1 MRAESATNRIVK
13 LFGGAAHHENN
24 LMRKTIRTRIHA
36 ALAATAFAAA
46 AGVAVAADTW
56 PQRPLRIVT
65 SEPGGGS
72 DFTAR
77 VVAQGLS
84 QSLGQQVIVDNR
96 AGTVT
101 AAQIMT
107 KAAPDGYTLLSY
119 NNSLWTLPLLQPM
132 FYDVL
137 RDFMPVTLAT
147 RSPNVLVAHPSLPVT
162 GVRELVAYAK
172 ANPGALNYASGTVG
186 STNHLA
192 AELFKA
198 LAGVNIARVSYKGSG
213 FAVNDLIGG
222 QVQLMFAT
230 SGSIAPHV
238 KSGRLRAL
246 AVTSAQPSALAPG
259 LPTIAAS
266 GVPGYEAVTMYGL
279 YAPAKTS
286 AAIIERLNRDAA
298 RFLQTADI
306 RDKLFGAGVETVG
319 GTPAEFAAAIRD
331 DIARLAKVI
340 KDANIRAE

>member
-1 MRAESATNRIVK
+1 M
-13 LFGGAAHHENN
+13 
-24 LMRKTIRTRIHA
+24 TRISEHTTHL
-36 ALAATAFAAA
+36 LAAAIASVLLSSGGQAIAAE
-46 AGVAVAADTW
+46 TW
-56 PQRPLRIVT
+56 PARPLRVVT

-96 AGTVT
+96 AGTLT

-107 KAAPDGYTLLSY
+107 KAAADGYTLLSY

-137 RDFMPVTLAT
+137 RDFAPVTLAT
-147 RSPNVLVAHPSLPVT
+147 RSPNVLVTHPSVPVSD
-162 GVRELVAYAK
+162 VRELVAYAK
-172 ANPGALNYASGTVG
+172 NRPGVLNYASGTVG
-186 STNHLA
+186 SSNHLA

-230 SGSIAPHV
+230 TGAVTAHT

-266 GVPGYEAVTMYGL
+266 GVPGYEAVTLYGL
-279 YAPAKTS
+279 YAPAKTAATIVARLQAES
-286 AAIIERLNRDAA
+286 ARY
-298 RFLQTADI
+298 LQTPEI
-306 RDKLFGAGVETVG
+306 RDRLFGAGVETVG
-319 GTPAEFAAAIRD
+319 STPQAFAAEIRAD
-331 DIARLAKVI
+331 TARLAKVI
-340 KDANIRAE
+340 REANIRVE

>member
-1 MRAESATNRIVK
+1 MKKIFWMSWFACMTGTTVVTNAAEN
-13 LFGGAAHHENN
+13 
-24 LMRKTIRTRIHA
+24 
-36 ALAATAFAAA
+36 
-46 AGVAVAADTW
+46 W
-56 PQRPLRIVT
+56 PQRHLRIVT

-77 VVAQGLS
+77 VVAQGLTM
-84 QSLGQQVIVDNR
+84 SLGQQVIVDNR

-107 KAAPDGYTLLSY
+107 KAAADGYTLLSY
-119 NNSLWTLPLLQPM
+119 NNSLWTLPLLQPI

-137 RDFMPVTLAT
+137 RDFVPVTLAT
-147 RSPNVLVAHPSLPVT
+147 RSPNVLVSHPSVPVT
-162 GVRELVAYAK
+162 SVRELVAHAK
-172 ANPGALNYASGTVG
+172 TNPGALNYASGTVG
-186 STNHLA
+186 SSNHLA

-198 LAGVNIARVSYKGSG
+198 LAGVNIARVGYKGSG

-259 LPTIAAS
+259 LPTVAAS
-266 GVPGYEAVTMYGL
+266 GVPGYEAVTLYGL

-286 AAIIERLNRDAA
+286 AAIIDRLNRDAA
-298 RFLQTADI
+298 RFLQTQDI

-319 GTPAEFAAAIRD
+319 SSQTEFTAEIKAEIS
-331 DIARLAKVI
+331 RLAKVI
-340 KDANIRAE
+340 KEAGIRAE

>member
-1 MRAESATNRIVK
+1 MPATAVVVVIFIAA
-13 LFGGAAHHENN
+13 LPAGAAE
-24 LMRKTIRTRIHA
+24 R
-36 ALAATAFAAA
+36 
-46 AGVAVAADTW
+46 W
-56 PQRPLRIVT
+56 PQHPLRIVT

-107 KAAPDGYTLLSY
+107 KAAPDGHTLLSY

-137 RDFMPVTLAT
+137 RDFAPVTLAT
-147 RSPNVLVAHPSLPVT
+147 RSPNILVAHPSLPVA

-172 ANPGALNYASGTVG
+172 TNPGALNYASGTVG

-279 YAPAKTS
+279 YAPVKT
-286 AAIIERLNRDAA
+286 ADAIIARLHREAA
-298 RFLQTADI
+298 RFLQTPDI
-306 RDKLFGAGVETVG
+306 REKLFAAGVETVG
-319 GTPAEFAAAIRD
+319 GSPQEFALAIKA
-331 DIARLAKVI
+331 DIARLAKVV
-340 KDANIRAE
+340 KDADIRAE

>member
-1 MRAESATNRIVK
+1 MRRLT
-13 LFGGAAHHENN
+13 
-24 LMRKTIRTRIHA
+24 A
-36 ALAATAFAAA
+36 ALAFITLCAANAMA
-46 AGVAVAADTW
+46 AEAW
-56 PQRPLRIVT
+56 PNRPVRIVT

-77 VVAQGLS
+77 VVAQGLTP
-84 QSLGQQVIVDNR
+84 SLSQQVIVDNR

-107 KAAPDGYTLLSY
+107 RAAPDGYTLLSY

-137 RDFMPVTLAT
+137 RDFIPVTLAT
-147 RSPNVLVAHPSLPVT
+147 RSPNILVAHPSVPVT
-162 GVRELVAYAK
+162 TVRELVAYAK
-172 ANPGALNYASGTVG
+172 NNPGALNYASGTVG

-198 LAGVNIARVSYKGSG
+198 MAGVNIARVSYKGSG

-230 SGSIAPHV
+230 TGSIAPHV

-246 AVTSAQPSALAPG
+246 AVTSPQPSPLAPG
-259 LPTIAAS
+259 LPTIAAA
-266 GVPGYEAVTMYGL
+266 GVAGYDAVTMYGL
-279 YAPAKTS
+279 YAPAKTPAS
-286 AAIIERLNRDAA
+286 IVERLQRDAT
-298 RFLQTADI
+298 RFLHTADI
-306 RDKLFGAGVETVG
+306 REKLFGAGVETVG
-319 GTPAEFAAAIRD
+319 SSPAEFATEIRA
-331 DIARLAKVI
+331 DIARLSKVI
-340 KDANIRAE
+340 KDAGIRAE

>member
-1 MRAESATNRIVK
+1 MFLTVAGI
-13 LFGGAAHHENN
+13 
-24 LMRKTIRTRIHA
+24 
-36 ALAATAFAAA
+36 ALCTAPAFA
-46 AGVAVAADTW
+46 VDTW
-56 PQRPLRIVT
+56 PNRPLRIVT

-77 VVAQGLS
+77 VVAQGLT
-84 QSLGQQVIVDNR
+84 QSLAQQVIVDNR

-137 RDFMPVTLAT
+137 RDFVPVTLAT
-147 RSPNVLVAHPSLPVT
+147 RSPNILVTHPSVPVT
-162 GVRELVAYAK
+162 SVRELVAYTRAH
-172 ANPGALNYASGTVG
+172 PGTLNYASGTVG

-198 LAGVNIARVSYKGSG
+198 LAGVNIARVGYKGSG

-230 SGSIAPHV
+230 TGSIAPHV

-246 AVTSAQPSALAPG
+246 AVTSPQPSPLAPG
-259 LPTIAAS
+259 LPTIGAS

-279 YAPAKTS
+279 YAPARTS
-286 AAIIERLNRDAA
+286 AAIIARLQQDAA

-319 GTPAEFAAAIRD
+319 ASSAEFTAEIRAD
-331 DIARLAKVI
+331 TARLAKVI
-340 KDANIRAE
+340 RDAGIRAE

>member
-1 MRAESATNRIVK
+1 M
-13 LFGGAAHHENN
+13 
-24 LMRKTIRTRIHA
+24 
-36 ALAATAFAAA
+36 
-46 AGVAVAADTW
+46 
-56 PQRPLRIVT
+56 RIVT

-77 VVAQGLS
+77 VVALGLS
-84 QSLGQQVIVDNR
+84 ASLGQQVIVDNR

-107 KAAPDGYTLLSY
+107 RAAPDGYTLLSY

-132 FYDVL
+132 FYDTL
-137 RDFMPVTLAT
+137 RDFTPITLAT
-147 RSPNVLVAHPSLPVT
+147 RSPNVLVVHPSVPVT
-162 GVRELVAYAK
+162 TVRELVAHAK
-172 ANPGALNYASGTVG
+172 AHPGALNYASGTVG
-186 STNHLA
+186 SSNHLA

-198 LAGVNIARVSYKGSG
+198 LAGVNIARIGYKGSG

-246 AVTSAQPSALAPG
+246 AVTSAQPSALTPG

-266 GVPGYEAVTMYGL
+266 GVAGYEAVTMYGL
-279 YAPAKTS
+279 YAPATTPD
-286 AAIIERLNRDAA
+286 AIISRLNREAA
-298 RFLQTADI
+298 RFLQTPEI
-306 RDKLFGAGVETVG
+306 KDKLFGAGVETVG
-319 GTPAEFAAAIRD
+319 GSPQEFTAAIRA

-340 KDANIRAE
+340 KDAGIRAE

>member
-1 MRAESATNRIVK
+1 MTNTSGLPLIP
-13 LFGGAAHHENN
+13 
-24 LMRKTIRTRIHA
+24 
-36 ALAATAFAAA
+36 ALAALCLALAVVSNAAT
-46 AGVAVAADTW
+46 AADAW
-56 PQRPLRIVT
+56 PQRPLRIIT

-137 RDFMPVTLAT
+137 RDFIPVTLAT
-147 RSPNVLVAHPSLPVT
+147 RSPNILVAHPAVLVNS
-162 GVRELVAYAK
+162 VRELVAYAK
-172 ANPGALNYASGTVG
+172 AHPGTLNYASGTVG

-279 YAPAKTS
+279 YAPAKTP
-286 AAIIERLNRDAA
+286 AAIIDRLQRDAA

-306 RDKLFGAGVETVG
+306 REKLFGAGVETVG
-319 GTPAEFAAAIRD
+319 SPPQEFVAAIRA

-340 KDANIRAE
+340 KDAGISAE

>member
-1 MRAESATNRIVK
+1 MGIAARLQTNAIIV
-13 LFGGAAHHENN
+13 
-24 LMRKTIRTRIHA
+24 
-36 ALAATAFAAA
+36 ALACATLTPGLAA
-46 AGVAVAADTW
+46 AADTW

-84 QSLGQQVIVDNR
+84 MSLGQQVIVDNR

-101 AAQIMT
+101 AAQIMV

-137 RDFMPVTLAT
+137 RDFTPVTLAT
-147 RSPNVLVAHPSLPVT
+147 RSPNVLVAHPSVPVT
-162 GVRELVAYAK
+162 TVRELVAHAK
-172 ANPGALNYASGTVG
+172 AHPGTLNYASGTVG

-198 LAGVNIARVSYKGSG
+198 LAGVNIARISYKGSG

-259 LPTIAAS
+259 LPTVAAA

-279 YAPAKTS
+279 YAPAKT
-286 AAIIERLNRDAA
+286 ANAIIARLNQDAGH
-298 RFLQTADI
+298 FLQTPDI
-306 RDKLFGAGVETVG
+306 REKLFGAGVETVG
-319 GTPAEFAAAIRD
+319 SSPQEFSAAIRA
-331 DIARLAKVI
+331 DITRLTKVI

>member
-1 MRAESATNRIVK
+1 MTIPANMRTIIRA
-13 LFGGAAHHENN
+13 GAAA
-24 LMRKTIRTRIHA
+24 IA
-36 ALAATAFAAA
+36 ALAPAHAPGAQA
-46 AGVAVAADTW
+46 W
-56 PQRPLRIVT
+56 PAHPLRIVT

-77 VVAQGLS
+77 VVAQGLTM
-84 QSLGQQVIVDNR
+84 SLGEQVIVDNR

-137 RDFMPVTLAT
+137 RDFTPVTLAT
-147 RSPNVLVAHPSLPVT
+147 RSPNILVVHPAVPVT
-162 GVRELVAYAK
+162 SVRELVAHAK
-172 ANPGALNYASGTVG
+172 ANPNALNYASGTIG

-198 LAGVNIARVSYKGSG
+198 LAGVQIARISYKGSG
-213 FAVNDLIGG
+213 YAVNDLIGG
-222 QVQLMFAT
+222 QVQIMFAT

-246 AVTSAQPSALAPG
+246 AVTSALPSALAPG
-259 LPTIAAS
+259 LPTVAAS

-279 YAPAKTS
+279 YAPAQTP
-286 AAIIERLNRDAA
+286 AAIIVRLNREAA

-306 RDKLFGAGVETVG
+306 REKLFGAGVETVG
-319 GTPAEFAAAIRD
+319 GSPQEFAAAIKA
-331 DIARLAKVI
+331 DIARLSKVI
-340 KDANIRAE
+340 KDAGIHAE

>member
-1 MRAESATNRIVK
+1 MTLMACAAFCHAHVMAAE
-13 LFGGAAHHENN
+13 
-24 LMRKTIRTRIHA
+24 
-36 ALAATAFAAA
+36 
-46 AGVAVAADTW
+46 TW
-56 PQRPLRIVT
+56 PVRPVRIVT

-77 VVAQGLS
+77 IVAQGLT

-137 RDFMPVTLAT
+137 RDFIPVTLAT
-147 RSPNVLVAHPSLPVT
+147 RSPNILVTHPSVQVT
-162 GVRELVAYAK
+162 TVRELVAYAK
-172 ANPGALNYASGTVG
+172 SHPGGLNYASGTVG

-246 AVTSAQPSALAPG
+246 AVTSPQPSPLAPG
-259 LPTIAAS
+259 LPTIAAA

-279 YAPAKTS
+279 YAPAKTP
-286 AAIIERLNRDAA
+286 ATIIERLHRDSA
-298 RFLQTADI
+298 RFLQTADM

-319 GTPAEFAAAIRD
+319 SPPAEFAHEIRA
-331 DIARLAKVI
+331 DITRLSRVI
-340 KDANIRAE
+340 KDAGIRAE